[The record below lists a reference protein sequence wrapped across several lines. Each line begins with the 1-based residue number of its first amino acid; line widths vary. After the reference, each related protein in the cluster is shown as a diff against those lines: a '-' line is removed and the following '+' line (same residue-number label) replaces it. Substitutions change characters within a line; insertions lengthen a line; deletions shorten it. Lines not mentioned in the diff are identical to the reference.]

1 VVALI
6 RAELTREFPVG
17 AMGKYTEQQSAA
29 RQFYADAPRPRSA
42 REECEELCDD
52 ARGRMLD
59 EWAEKLMRNGDVPR
73 LYAQRCAEAVVGVL
87 QERDR
92 RAAEGAGVAVGGAL
106 AATVLLHGLL
116 ERSAEQIVEAN
127 NSKFAAG
134 CLLLAMGNHTFARS
148 ARHWAELRGLSHES
162 AANGVEQW
170 QERLGLPRTSAQK
183 SPEAKRVYQ
192 DTNGKL
198 GRNAA

>member
-1 VVALI
+1 
-6 RAELTREFPVG
+6 
-17 AMGKYTEQQSAA
+17 MGKYTEQQSAA

-92 RAAEGAGVAVGGAL
+92 AAHSAGSGQADGAGGGAL
-106 AATVLLHGLL
+106 AATGLLHGLL